1 MSSALERAD
10 KNKRL
15 PDKNNLLKEHFSLI
29 AEIVGNFKNVSESEE
44 TLEEVG
50 YLGLLNAVNLYEQ
63 RKPKLDFKSYAQL
76 MITKEIH
83 HYLLDHSYEIEQPPW
98 LGKINQ
104 EINQFVI
111 NYQHKYQRSPALSEM
126 ADHFNLTEIALQ
138 EVLKGREALTE
149 SYLEHQLEEEWS
161 EIQPDLAKI
170 RSKSYQHFKLPIQDV
185 ITLQKALLKLK
196 KLQRNIIYYLFV
208 LDLRQSKIA
217 QKLGLSEKAIK
228 KQMNNNLLL
237 LLLYSSCVLEIYQQ
251 EVTAGERKSSN
262 L

>member
-1 MSSALERAD
+1 MISIATV
-10 KNKRL
+10 NKEKL
-15 PDKNNLLKEHFSLI
+15 SYDQDHLLKEHISLI
-29 AEIVGNFKNVSESEE
+29 AEIVSNFKNVSESQES
-44 TLEEVG
+44 LEEVA

-63 RKPKLDFKSYAQL
+63 IKPELDFKSYAQL

-98 LGKINQ
+98 ISKINQ

-111 NYQHKYQRSPALSEM
+111 NYQYKYQRSPALSEM

-138 EVLKGREALTE
+138 EVLKGRESLTE

-161 EIQPDLAKI
+161 KIQPDLAKI
-170 RSKSYQHFKLPIQDV
+170 RSKSYQSFKLPIQDV

-208 LDLRQSKIA
+208 MDLRQSKIA
-217 QKLGLSEKAIK
+217 QKLGLSEKTIK

-237 LLLYSSCVLEIYQQ
+237 LLIYSSGALEIYQQ
-251 EVTAGERKSSN
+251 EVIAGVRKSSN